1 MNNSV
6 TWNEGQ
12 GRALKGRI
20 EQLGRSWVSS
30 ACLMR
35 VVGAGGRL
43 KEGLVSNVGVHSIW
57 LGVGYEGL
65 VGAQSNVPSL
75 THTKTPEQGLVCWD
89 ISS

>member
-12 GRALKGRI
+12 GGALKGRI
-20 EQLGRSWVSS
+20 EQLGMSWVSS

-43 KEGLVSNVGVHSIW
+43 KEGPVSNAGVHSIW
-57 LGVGYEGL
+57 LKGSVW
-65 VGAQSNVPSL
+65 VPWRL
-75 THTKTPEQGLVCWD
+75 AGEN
-89 ISS
+89 